1 MAIDKVQLKQETVV
15 GEDVV
20 LEDIYPKSS
29 TSSINDKS
37 TGASLDQTIERL
49 WNAINSKLSRIVNSV
64 NGRTGV
70 VVLKPE
76 DVGLGD
82 VDNVSFSDIKQW
94 VINKLQEEFGNKRL
108 KLFESLHDLDSLI
121 SLNNPVY
128 RDTPFFSS
136 HGYGGDKKSY
146 IGYIYLDEETN
157 ELKFKTKSI
166 NTVGYTDNSMIYDE
180 NINDKN
186 LTGGGLGVNIWKY
199 EDALKLYESVSGN
212 KEDSGLMID
221 KSKMVPRLIWFDGV
235 YGDGLPDDPNS
246 FLYYRPSTIP
256 PNAPSVKIFINERQ
270 IIADLKIKYQSIK
283 EGDLVI
289 CNFKDY
295 RTRTDEGMTVPEGM
309 LKELMFRNPSIGRV
323 DSAPTLIDTDKE
335 YIVKFYSIK
344 PVLGWGLKY
353 VTNHKTEIS
362 DDEITIQL
370 TKGKLE
376 DYSQSFNASGLQVF
390 KDHNDPNPDNINEE
404 IDLEECAQ
412 YTILPEGKVKV
423 LDNNSIYSSGGLSI
437 TPDCSMS
444 IIPQQMYDERHS
456 RVSNWKVKSPIR
468 NVKPVGCSEDIS
480 LLGINLLK
488 SIDKSGDKMKFA
500 NLSGLR
506 IYDPTDYVSLESTFG
521 MKPGDYKGNII
532 IDDLKTS
539 GGLSVNVGKFLEID
553 PGSSYQYYDDMY
565 YDGGKVNV
573 RLGDGL
579 TGDGQNRIK
588 VNIGESLTFDE
599 NKKCVDIKEGFGI
612 VRYPMSAIDDSP
624 FDPDNSLG
632 PAGIFLTDVFAANS
646 IASMKNGFL
655 LGGGLELSKV
665 NFGDGSSSW
674 KLSLCLP
681 GVGKSNSF
689 YGFEKNKASIVLSNI
704 PDSTAGF
711 NVPMVNKVRTIR
723 FIDKNNNELVN
734 IHPLDNCITADEAL
748 TTTIKLGNGLKMTK
762 DQNNYLL
769 EVDINYIKEALK

>member
-146 IGYIYLDEETN
+146 IGYIYLDEETD
-157 ELKFKTKSI
+157 ELKFKTKAI

-246 FLYYRPSTIP
+246 FLYYRQSSIP
-256 PNAPSVKIFINERQ
+256 PNTPSVKIFINERQ

-295 RTRTDEGMTVPEGM
+295 RTRTDDGITVPEGM

-353 VTNHKTEIS
+353 VTNHQTGIS
-362 DDEITIQL
+362 DEEITLQL
-370 TKGKLE
+370 TKGYLE
-376 DYSQSFNASGLQVF
+376 DYSSNFNTSGLQVF
-390 KDHNDPNPDNINEE
+390 KDHDDPNPDNINEE
-404 IDLEECAQ
+404 IDLEERAQ
-412 YTILPEGKVKV
+412 YTILPEGRVKV
-423 LDNNSIYSSGGLSI
+423 LDNNSRYSSGGLSI
-437 TPDCSMS
+437 TPDYSIS
-444 IIPQQMYDERHS
+444 IIPQQMYDERHY
-456 RVSNWKVKSPIR
+456 RVNNWKVKSPIR
-468 NVKPVGCSEDIS
+468 NVKPVGCSEDMS

-488 SIDKSGDKMKFA
+488 SIDKAGDKMKFA

-506 IYDPTDYVSLESTFG
+506 VYDTTEDVSLGINLESYT
-521 MKPGDYKGNII
+521 GDIDINNIQ
-532 IDDLKTS
+532 TS
-539 GGLSVNVGKFLEID
+539 GGLSVNVGDFLEID
-553 PGSSYQYYDDMY
+553 PGSYQDHDEMY

-573 RLGDGL
+573 RIGRGL
-579 TGDGQNRIK
+579 IGNDNKINVNPGKTITFNESDSLE
-588 VNIGESLTFDE
+588 VNIGTGLTKTDNGALGVKFPMTTA
-599 NKKCVDIKEGFGI
+599 GGWLHSTGGI
-612 VRYPMSAIDDSP
+612 GLGVGDDSLVLNVP
-624 FDPDNSLG
+624 GKANNIKVTG
-632 PAGIFLTDVFAANS
+632 PAL
-646 IASMKNGFL
+646 
-655 LGGGLELSKV
+655 
-665 NFGDGSSSW
+665 
-674 KLSLCLP
+674 
-681 GVGKSNSF
+681 
-689 YGFEKNKASIVLSNI
+689 ASIVVHNNI
-704 PDSTAGF
+704 ADKLIDKDDTG
-711 NVPMVNKVRTIR
+711 NVSRWEGIPVVNKKEILMIMDRNT
-723 FIDKNNNELVN
+723 N
-734 IHPLDNCITADEAL
+734 
-748 TTTIKLGNGLKMTK
+748 TTIEYDPLSGTVTQESYEHFKIVIGNGLKMT
-762 DQNNYLL
+762 QNQMDRSYTL
-769 EVDINYIKEALK
+769 ELDLDYIKEALK